1 MYPESVQ
8 EQLHKLDKTAD
19 AGEPKHKVH
28 TIDHDPNLKE
38 FSGTRAFPD

>member
-19 AGEPKHKVH
+19 AGEPKHIVH

-38 FSGTRAFPD
+38 FSGTKAFPD